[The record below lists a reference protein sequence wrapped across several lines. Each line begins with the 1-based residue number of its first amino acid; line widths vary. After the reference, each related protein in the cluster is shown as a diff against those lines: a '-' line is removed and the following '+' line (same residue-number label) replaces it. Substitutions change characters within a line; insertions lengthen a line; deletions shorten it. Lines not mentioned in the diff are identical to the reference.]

1 MQRLGWLREGGFG
14 LAGAQDMQS
23 PKDYMVGVEV
33 ERGGRDEVWVLQVE
47 DLIPQGCNM
56 IWDLLLKWIMA
67 MKTLRTQ
74 EVAVWLEDEEYN
86 FQ

>member
-1 MQRLGWLREGGFG
+1 MQRLEWLWEGGFR

-33 ERGGRDEVWVLQVE
+33 GRGGDGVWVLQVE
-47 DLIPQGCNM
+47 DLIPQECNM
-56 IWDLLLKWIMA
+56 IWDLLLKWIVA

-74 EVAVWLEDEEYN
+74 EVAFWPEDEEYN

>member
-14 LAGAQDMQS
+14 LAGAQDMQR

-33 ERGGRDEVWVLQVE
+33 ERGGRDKVWVLQVE